1 MRRIILA
8 THGEFAAG
16 ILNSA
21 EIIIGKSE
29 QVQTL
34 CAFTDP
40 TKDFQKQVQTIVEEI
55 QPGDELVVVTD
66 ILGGSVNNEFMRYL
80 DHEGLHLIS
89 GLNLPLLIELILST
103 EPDTEKLIG
112 ELLEQMPKQ
121 IQYCNR
127 IEFEEIPEEF

>member
-1 MRRIILA
+1 MRRILLA

-103 EPDTEKLIG
+103 EPDTE
-112 ELLEQMPKQ
+112 
-121 IQYCNR
+121 N
-127 IEFEEIPEEF
+127 

>member
-1 MRRIILA
+1 MRRILLA

-40 TKDFQKQVQTIVEEI
+40 TKDFQKQVQEM
-55 QPGDELVVVTD
+55 
-66 ILGGSVNNEFMRYL
+66 NW
-80 DHEGLHLIS
+80 
-89 GLNLPLLIELILST
+89 
-103 EPDTEKLIG
+103 
-112 ELLEQMPKQ
+112 
-121 IQYCNR
+121 
-127 IEFEEIPEEF
+127 

>member
-1 MRRIILA
+1 MRRILLA

-34 CAFTDP
+34 CAF
-40 TKDFQKQVQTIVEEI
+40 
-55 QPGDELVVVTD
+55 TD

>member
-1 MRRIILA
+1 MRRILLA

-80 DHEGLHLIS
+80 DHEGC
-89 GLNLPLLIELILST
+89 T
-103 EPDTEKLIG
+103 
-112 ELLEQMPKQ
+112 
-121 IQYCNR
+121 
-127 IEFEEIPEEF
+127 